1 MIGMIL
7 GNRYE
12 ILREIGSGGMA
23 NVYLAHCRLLN
34 RNVAV
39 KILKSEFVNDKE
51 FLERFNKEAQVA
63 ATISSPNIVNVYD
76 VGHDGDIHYI
86 VMEYVEGQTLKEY
99 IRCCGANPGSASP
112 RRTGCPLPA
121 STCPA
126 ATTTGQG

>member
-12 ILREIGSGGMA
+12 ILKEIGSGGMA

-39 KILKSEFVNDKE
+39 KVLKNEFANDKE
-51 FLERFNKEAQVA
+51 FLERFNKEAQA
-63 ATISSPNIVNVYD
+63 AAAISSPNIVNVYD

-86 VMEYVEGQTLKEY
+86 VMEYVEGHSL
-99 IRCCGANPGSASP
+99 
-112 RRTGCPLPA
+112 
-121 STCPA
+121 
-126 ATTTGQG
+126 